1 MTPQHEPEVLAARE
15 RRRVMLAGQTV
26 ATPPGYVSIGD
37 LSANVR
43 QAVCADLL
51 AAEADYVNDPT
62 AQKWGRI
69 LELRKWL
76 AEMQEWPR

>member
-51 AAEADYVNDPT
+51 AAEADYKRDPT
-62 AQKWGRI
+62 QENCNRVYA
-69 LELRKWL
+69 LRKRL
-76 AEMQEWPR
+76 AEIQEWP